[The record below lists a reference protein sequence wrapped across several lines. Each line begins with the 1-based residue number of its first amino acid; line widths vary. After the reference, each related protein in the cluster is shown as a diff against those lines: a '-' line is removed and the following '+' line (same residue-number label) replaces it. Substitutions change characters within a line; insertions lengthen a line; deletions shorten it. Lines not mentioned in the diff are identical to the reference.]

1 MDLQDYAS
9 RYLYISGAFA
19 VGGTFTRIAP
29 DVNIHMQVPTI
40 APVHLPMVGGI
51 SEAKQKK
58 RIVVDFSSAKFE
70 RVSGKRKRQLQ
81 KQEALSIGSA
91 HSLAQSGPEIP
102 GKPFVSRSLSE
113 VESVRVT
120 GGFFLKYGLLNLK
133 STHDPRKNRHPQITF
148 GKTEIR
154 GLKLGESKL
163 KITLDVSP
171 FNKYPTLQGFET
183 AFQND
188 ARLRQNLSSR
198 FLLDPKTGG
207 LHRNESGYVIG
218 SLVKTVEGLPD
229 DASFD
234 GFTITWPKF
243 GQIILG
249 EVLMGPYVRRVSLVR
264 FKHSD
269 GDIGSG
275 CSGGSTWP

>member
-1 MDLQDYAS
+1 
-9 RYLYISGAFA
+9 

-29 DVNIHMQVPTI
+29 DVKIHMQAPTI
-40 APVHLPMVGGI
+40 AAVHLPMVGGI
-51 SEAKQKK
+51 SEARHKK
-58 RIVVDFSSAKFE
+58 KIVVDFSTAKFV
-70 RVSGKRKRQLQ
+70 RIKGKRMRQLQ
-81 KQEALSIGSA
+81 KEEALSVGA
-91 HSLAQSGPEIP
+91 ARSLAQTEPEIA
-102 GKPFVSRSLSE
+102 GKPFVSRSMSE
-113 VESVRVT
+113 VESVRIA

-133 STHDPRKNRHPQITF
+133 STHDPSESPHPQITF

-154 GLKLGESKL
+154 GLRLGKA
-163 KITLDVSP
+163 KVKVTLDVGV
-171 FNKYPTLQGFET
+171 FNKYPTLAAFEK

-188 ARLRQNLSSR
+188 SKLRRKLSSR
-198 FLLDPKTGG
+198 FVVDPKTGG
-207 LHRNESGYVIG
+207 LHKNRSGYVIG
-218 SLVKTVEGLPD
+218 SLVQKVEGLPD

-249 EVLMGPYVRRVSLVR
+249 EVLMGPYVRRVTLVR

-275 CSGGSTWP
+275 CSGGSTYP

>member
-1 MDLQDYAS
+1 M
-9 RYLYISGAFA
+9 
-19 VGGTFTRIAP
+19 VGGT
-29 DVNIHMQVPTI
+29 
-40 APVHLPMVGGI
+40 
-51 SEAKQKK
+51 SEARHKK
-58 RIVVDFSSAKFE
+58 KFILDFSTAKFG
-70 RVSGKRKRQLQ
+70 RIGRKRKRQLQ
-81 KQEALSIGSA
+81 KQEALSVGA
-91 HSLAQSGPEIP
+91 ARSLAQTEPEVA
-102 GKPFVSRSLSE
+102 GRPFVSRSLSE
-113 VESVRVT
+113 VESVRIAD
-120 GGFFLKYGLLNLK
+120 GFFLKYGLLNLT
-133 STHDPRKNRHPQITF
+133 STHDPRKSRHPQITF

-154 GLKLGESKL
+154 GLRLGKSKI

-171 FNKYPTLQGFET
+171 FNKYPTLEAFET

-188 ARLRQNLSSR
+188 SKLRQKLSSR
-198 FLLDPKTGG
+198 FVVDPNTGA
-207 LHRNESGYVIG
+207 LHKNESGYVIG
-218 SLVKTVEGLPD
+218 SLVQKVEGLPD

-249 EVLMGPYVRRVSLVR
+249 EVLMGPYVRRVTLVR